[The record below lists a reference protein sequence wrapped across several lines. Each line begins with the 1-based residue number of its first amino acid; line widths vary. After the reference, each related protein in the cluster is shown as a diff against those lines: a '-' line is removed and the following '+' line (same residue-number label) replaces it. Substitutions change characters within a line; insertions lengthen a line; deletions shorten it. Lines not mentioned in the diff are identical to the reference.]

1 MPFYQYNS
9 FTGKLKPSTNFQP
22 LYPISPLPL
31 QKSEPVIIYD
41 SINTKPL
48 TVTPKSGYCTDK
60 PATLSPKMWAKY
72 KYFGKTLQKDIPV
85 YLSTGRRDKII
96 FGAIVTSIGFCT
108 LNSIYFAVKNSFFGD

>member
-41 SINTKPL
+41 SIKTKPL

-60 PATLSPKMWAKY
+60 PVTLDSKLWAKY
-72 KYFGKTLQKDIPV
+72 KHYGVILKKDIPI
-85 YLSTGRRDKII
+85 YLAGGRRDKIM
-96 FGAIVTSIGFCT
+96 FGAIATYIGFCT
-108 LNSIYFAVKNSFFGD
+108 FNSCYVIVKQIFFKN

>member
-1 MPFYQYNS
+1 MS
-9 FTGKLKPSTNFQP
+9 FQ
-22 LYPISPLPL
+22 SPLPL

-72 KYFGKTLQKDIPV
+72 KYFGVSIHNDNFQLQLDFEHKFTLRFILFTENIAKG
-85 YLSTGRRDKII
+85 Y
-96 FGAIVTSIGFCT
+96 TSILVNWQKRQDNIRGYSYIHRFLYT
-108 LNSIYFAVKNSFFGD
+108 